1 VTALGRSAVLTD
13 TGRKRR
19 RNEDAF
25 LFEPPLFAIADGMG
39 GAQAGELASRLT
51 VDALREGEGEGS
63 AEERLVTLVREA
75 NRRVYERQSSDR
87 SASGMGTT
95 VTVALLEGEQVVLG
109 HVGDSR
115 AYLVRDGQLAQLTE
129 DHSLVQE
136 LLRDGRLTPEEAR
149 AHPQQ
154 AVITRA
160 LGTDPDVLVDT
171 FRVDARPGDVFLLC
185 SDGLSSMVGDDVI
198 LDLLERN
205 RGDLD
210 AAARALVDAANA
222 GGGEDN
228 ITVICF
234 EVAEHAPDADETVA
248 VPGPA
253 PRPPAPPPP
262 PAAPDPDDE
271 DTLTGLEAIPPV
283 EPSPT
288 DTAVMSPE
296 EARRLAAAIEQQEGS
311 GGRRVLLLLALL
323 LVLAVLATL
332 ALFLL
337 WWW

>member
-1 VTALGRSAVLTD
+1 VLTD

-19 RNEDAF
+19 RNEDSF

-51 VDALREGEGEGS
+51 VDALREGRGDGT
-63 AEERLVTLVREA
+63 AEQRLVGLVQEA
-75 NRRVYERQSSDR
+75 NRRVYERQSSDQ

-95 VTVALLEGEQVVLG
+95 VTVALLEGDQVVLG

-115 AYLVRDGQLAQLTE
+115 AYLVRDGALAQLTE

-136 LLRDGRLTPEEAR
+136 LLKDGRLTPEEAR
-149 AHPQQ
+149 VHPQQ

-160 LGTDPDVLVDT
+160 LGTDPDVDVDT

-198 LDLLERN
+198 LDLVERN
-205 RGDLD
+205 LGDLED
-210 AAARALVDAANA
+210 VARALVDAANA

-234 EVAEHAPDADETVA
+234 EVSEGAPGTDETATVVA
-248 VPGPA
+248 SA
-253 PRPPAPPPP
+253 ELA
-262 PAAPDPDDE
+262 AAPDPDDE
-271 DTLTGLEAIPPV
+271 DTLSGLEAIPPV
-283 EPSPT
+283 EPAPA
-288 DTAVMSPE
+288 DTAVVPPE
-296 EARRLAAAIEQQEGS
+296 QAAELAGLTAAPPRPARA
-311 GGRRVLLLLALL
+311 RRVLVVLALL
-323 LVLAVLATL
+323 ILVAAVAALAAW
-332 ALFLL
+332 LL
-337 WWW
+337 WW

>member
-1 VTALGRSAVLTD
+1 VTLGRSAVLTD

-19 RNEDAF
+19 RNEDSF

-51 VDALREGEGEGS
+51 VDALREGRGDGS
-63 AEERLVTLVREA
+63 AEQRLVGLVQEA
-75 NRRVYERQSSDR
+75 NRRVYERQSSDQ

-95 VTVALLEGEQVVLG
+95 VTVALLEGNQVVLG

-115 AYLVRDGQLAQLTE
+115 AYLVRDGALAQLTE

-149 AHPQQ
+149 VHPQQ

-160 LGTDPDVLVDT
+160 LGTDPDVDVDT
-171 FRVDARPGDVFLLC
+171 FRVDAQPGDVFLLC
-185 SDGLSSMVGDDVI
+185 SDGLSSMVGDDTI
-198 LDLLERN
+198 LDLVERN

-210 AAARALVDAANA
+210 GAARALVDAANA

-234 EVAEHAPDADETVA
+234 EVAEGGRDADETATVVA
-248 VPGPA
+248 PA
-253 PRPPAPPPP
+253 EL
-262 PAAPDPDDE
+262 AAAADPDDE
-271 DTLTGLEAIPPV
+271 DTLSGIDAIPPV
-283 EPSPT
+283 EPAPA
-288 DTAVMSPE
+288 DTVVVPPE
-296 EARRLAAAIEQQEGS
+296 RAGEFLTEAPPPRRSGVRILA
-311 GGRRVLLLLALL
+311 LALL
-323 LVLAVLATL
+323 LLFVASAAAALAAW
-332 ALFLL
+332 FL